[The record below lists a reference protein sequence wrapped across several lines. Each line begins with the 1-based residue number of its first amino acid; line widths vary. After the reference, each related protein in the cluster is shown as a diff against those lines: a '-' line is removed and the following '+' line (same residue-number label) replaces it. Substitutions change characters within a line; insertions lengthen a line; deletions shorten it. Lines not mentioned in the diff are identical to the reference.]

1 MYYSFSC
8 PKCGTTLSE
17 FESDDQA
24 SWDANYKLENLL
36 KQHYAQMHTVEEQ
49 TMTDEELLYAIK
61 AGMKSS
67 DEKPY

>member
-8 PKCGTTLSE
+8 PKCGTVLTE

-24 SWDANYKLENLL
+24 SWDANYRLEDLL
-36 KQHYAQMHTVEEQ
+36 KQHYAQMHTVEAQ
-49 TMTDEELLYAIK
+49 TMTDDELLYAIK
-61 AGMKSS
+61 TGMKSS